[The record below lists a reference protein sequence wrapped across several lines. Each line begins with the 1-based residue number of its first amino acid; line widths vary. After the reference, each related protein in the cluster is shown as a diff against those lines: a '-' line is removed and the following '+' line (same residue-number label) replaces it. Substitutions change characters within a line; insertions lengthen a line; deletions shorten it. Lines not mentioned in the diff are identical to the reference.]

1 MSVYGN
7 VVLRLNA
14 GAASQAALTLPT
26 NRHDSVDS
34 DWGFFAQDRWTMKRL
49 TTNIG
54 LRMDWLRTSVP
65 DQVLPASVWLPEQH
79 FTARRVIEWKDL
91 SPRLGLAYDLFG
103 NGKTALK
110 VAVARFVDGETIAL
124 TGQVNP
130 MNAIA
135 TADARSWN
143 DANGDRSIYN
153 ANGTVQLNE
162 LGPTG
167 NSNFG
172 TPVISTTFDNDVLNG
187 WFKRGY
193 SWEPMLVQHALL
205 SRVNLTALC
214 LPARGR
220 EQPRDR
226 RPDADGKQL

>member
-1 MSVYGN
+1 
-7 VVLRLNA
+7 
-14 GAASQAALTLPT
+14 
-26 NRHDSVDS
+26 
-34 DWGFFAQDRWTMKRL
+34 
-49 TTNIG
+49 
-54 LRMDWLRTSVP
+54 MDWLRTSVP

-79 FTARRVIEWKDL
+79 FAARPVISWKDL
-91 SPRLGLAYDLFG
+91 SPRLGLAHDLFG

-135 TADARSWN
+135 TADARSWTDLN
-143 DANGDRSIYN
+143 SDYSIYN

-193 SWEPMLVQHALL
+193 SWETDISVQHALL
-205 SRVNLTALC
+205 SRVGLSALYYRRSDGNNRVTDDRTLTASSYDGPFC
-214 LPARGR
+214 LTAPTTDPRLPNAGQPVCGLYDIKPAFR
-220 EQPRDR
+220 
-226 RPDADGKQL
+226 AS